1 VDSLHP
7 ARLRPDG
14 WFTALVG
21 LLAFRL
27 HFVLSA
33 ACWTGRTGETIAS
46 IHERNLAMA
55 GFVIIWLGLCLVA
68 GGVLGLRRLTVWLAT
83 REVEPKVKKRKPQP
97 KLTAADFVKRQ
108 EEKLEERLSLIA
120 ASPLT
125 ADEKEYASEGAKA
138 EFTFK
143 LEEIFYGNNGR
154 GTEQI
159 R

>member
-1 VDSLHP
+1 
-7 ARLRPDG
+7 
-14 WFTALVG
+14 
-21 LLAFRL
+21 
-27 HFVLSA
+27 
-33 ACWTGRTGETIAS
+33 
-46 IHERNLAMA
+46 MA